1 MNRNSSIELLRIISI
16 FLIVMMHICA
26 LLDYDN
32 SLLSNKLFLI
42 LVNSIGNIGVSC
54 FVFISGYYGVNF
66 KIHKFM
72 YLVSISLLYIWF
84 VELLIGRYDNLL
96 KYVIQSLPA
105 CKMWFISCYLILM
118 LLSKYLNKF
127 AESLT
132 VKEYRNML
140 LISCVVFCVVPVLF
154 KTGDNKVI
162 LHFGGKNLSYFIY
175 LYLVGRYIK
184 LHHDVNYKSWK
195 LIMTHI
201 SVTLIIFCL
210 NVLSRIVLQKEDMVY
225 SYDCSPLILLS
236 ALCVFYLFKKIVYS
250 NCVIN
255 YIASSVLAF
264 YLLNNVY
271 LFIDKFIHLTSYSNS
286 PLFIVYTFII
296 LFLVWISSL
305 IIDKTIG
312 HVLSNV
318 VFLCF
323 SQIKVLISS
332 KKWTTPIRDW
342 FGE

>member
-105 CKMWFISCYLILM
+105 CKMWFISCYIILM
-118 LLSKYLNKF
+118 LLSNYLNKF
-127 AESLT
+127 AETLT
-132 VKEYRNML
+132 AKEYKKML
-140 LISCVVFCVVPVLF
+140 LISCVIFCVVPVFF
-154 KTGDNKVI
+154 KTGDNNVI
-162 LHFGGKNLSYFIY
+162 LHFGGKNLSYFIF
-175 LYLVGRYIK
+175 LYLIGRYIK

-201 SVTLIIFCL
+201 SATLIIFFL
-210 NVLSRIVLQKEDMVY
+210 NVLSRLILQKENMVY
-225 SYDCSPLILLS
+225 SYDCSPFILLS
-236 ALCVFYLFKKIVYS
+236 ALSVFYYFKHFVYS
-250 NCVIN
+250 SRVIN

-264 YLLNNVY
+264 YLLNSTY
-271 LFIDKFIHLTSYSNS
+271 LFIDKYIHLTSYSNS
-286 PLFIVYTFII
+286 PFFIVQTFEI
-296 LFLVWISSL
+296 LFLVWILSL
-305 IIDKTIG
+305 LIDKTIG
-312 HVLSNV
+312 YL
-318 VFLCF
+318 F
-323 SQIKVLISS
+323 SKLVIYITYRMNDYFHAIIRATL
-332 KKWTTPIRDW
+332 IRDR
-342 FGE
+342 FE